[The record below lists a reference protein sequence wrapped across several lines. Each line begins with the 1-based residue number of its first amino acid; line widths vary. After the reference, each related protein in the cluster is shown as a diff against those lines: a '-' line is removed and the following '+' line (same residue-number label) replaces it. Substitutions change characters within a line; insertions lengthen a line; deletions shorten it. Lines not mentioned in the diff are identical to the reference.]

1 MFVRRLSD
9 MAILYEDQEA
19 VKRAL
24 GAGDDPVVYR
34 GHQAGV
40 PESPGHLAFMT
51 TTIAAGTVGSE
62 FYMTKGH
69 YHVQDSGE
77 MYLGLSGHG
86 IMVMESREGEFA
98 DDALS
103 PAVAVYVPPG
113 WGPPHREHRSRAALC
128 SGQLLCRRRARLRLC
143 RAVRVFS
150 AGIPR
155 RERPAAPAAPPG
167 DRDGAAGV
175 TPINAELVVGASHLQ
190 AEAGREPLPVTN
202 PANQEIIG

>member
-1 MFVRRLSD
+1 MSAFETAPVPATGNDDLATSTRARPFAVTLDFPSGTLTPAGGMFVRRLSD

-86 IMVMESREGEFA
+86 IMVMESRRRRVRGRGPLTGSGGLRSA
-98 DDALS
+98 GL
-103 PAVAVYVPPG
+103 
-113 WGPPHREHRSRAALC
+113 GPPHREHRSRAARF

-155 RERPAAPAAPPG
+155 RERP
-167 DRDGAAGV
+167 
-175 TPINAELVVGASHLQ
+175 
-190 AEAGREPLPVTN
+190 
-202 PANQEIIG
+202 